1 MISFSIKEGLSDK
14 KLGKK
19 KKTKKKAKSKR
30 QQQKD
35 IGTIH
40 VTENGLNRN

>member
-19 KKTKKKAKSKR
+19 KKQRKKPKAKDNSKKILA
-30 QQQKD
+30 QFMLQKMD
-35 IGTIH
+35 
-40 VTENGLNRN
+40 

>member
-1 MISFSIKEGLSDK
+1 MISFSVKEGLSDK
-14 KLGKK
+14 KLE
-19 KKTKKKAKSKR
+19 KKTKKKGKSKR

-40 VTENGLNRN
+40 VTENGLHRNR

>member
-19 KKTKKKAKSKR
+19 KNKEKSQKQKTTAKRYWHNSCYRKWT
-30 QQQKD
+30 K
-35 IGTIH
+35 
-40 VTENGLNRN
+40 

>member
-14 KLGKK
+14 KLGK